1 MKLRP
6 KTSYLVS
13 VRVKH
18 GDRLPYL
25 VTVETNDDVGAMLL
39 AQLLK
44 EHDPEVDLMEVSMTR
59 ETRDIAVR
67 KWPRKRKS

>member
-1 MKLRP
+1 MKSEP
-6 KTSYLVS
+6 KKSYIVS

-18 GDRLPYL
+18 GDRLPYR
-25 VTVETNDDVGAMLL
+25 VDVETSDDIGAMLL

-44 EHDPEVDLMEVSMTR
+44 EHDPEVELMEVSLTR
-59 ETRDIAVR
+59 ETLDLTVR